1 VERYSDLCADVQRGG
16 SLAGLP
22 LTCGL
27 NQAFLGMIHRGRIP
41 DIVYKQTIMHIFD
54 FAVPAAAGNNL
65 LLQYRRGFDSM
76 ETKGRLS
83 DMPLRT
89 LIGLPVIL
97 AIILAAASA
106 SAQVYKWVDERGV
119 TNYSNQPPAGK
130 AAKNVGL
137 VEDRISVYSSDKT
150 VTASTDAPRQKSD
163 QALADKISS
172 LERQL
177 EEERWARQYASAAA
191 AQSAY
196 DPCLGNINCNG
207 LYDGYY
213 SAPTFVFAPVRHR
226 PRRIVQPQL
235 APGTIAGNAVG
246 MNGFIPGNSAAFA
259 SSVSLSRSTHEASA
273 RFERVRP

>member
-1 VERYSDLCADVQRGG
+1 
-16 SLAGLP
+16 
-22 LTCGL
+22 
-27 NQAFLGMIHRGRIP
+27 
-41 DIVYKQTIMHIFD
+41 
-54 FAVPAAAGNNL
+54 
-65 LLQYRRGFDSM
+65 M
-76 ETKGRLS
+76 ETKGCLS

-89 LIGLPVIL
+89 LIGLPVVL

-150 VTASTDAPRQKSD
+150 VTASTDASRQKSD

-191 AQSAY
+191 QSAY
-196 DPCLGNINCNG
+196 DPCSGNINCNG

-213 SAPTFVFAPVRHR
+213 STPTFVFAPVRHR
-226 PRRIVQPQL
+226 PRHIAQPQL

-259 SSVSLSRSTHEASA
+259 RSMSPSRSTHEASA
-273 RFERVRP
+273 RLERVRP